1 MSETQHIGRKIRDRR
16 EKLRWTLE
24 FAAEKCEL
32 SSRALDDIELG
43 KTDPHLS
50 TIMKIASVLS
60 MDLGELNSCIPMY
73 L

>member
-16 EKLRWTLE
+16 ETLGWSIE

>member
-32 SSRALDDIELG
+32 SSRYLDFRL
-43 KTDPHLS
+43 L
-50 TIMKIASVLS
+50 L
-60 MDLGELNSCIPMY
+60 
-73 L
+73 

>member
-60 MDLGELNSCIPMY
+60 MDLGELNSCIPMF